1 MKEVYIVNRED
12 QKKLFKLSLAA
23 IFIAIIVIMTFTS
36 IGYIKVGII
45 EITLLTIPVA
55 VGGLLLGK
63 GGGLLLGA
71 VFGLTSFIQCFG
83 MSPFGAALL
92 EINPILTFLVCMLP
106 RLAVGFFGTWIFE
119 ALSNTKLNA
128 NVSALISF
136 LCSSIINTIGFIGL
150 LIVFFGRTEYI
161 QSVAASIGAQNM
173 FIFFFLFAGFNSV
186 VEAVACSVCGGALG
200 VVLMKLK
207 ARMN

>member
-1 MKEVYIVNRED
+1 MNREN
-12 QKKLFKLSLAA
+12 QRKIFKLSLAA
-23 IFIAIIVIMTFTS
+23 IFIAIIIIMTFTS

-63 GGGLLLGA
+63 SGGLLLGA
-71 VFGLTSFIQCFG
+71 VFGLTSFAQCFG

-92 EINPILTFLVCMLP
+92 EINPVLTFLVCLLP

-119 ALSNTKLNA
+119 ALAKSKLNA
-128 NVSALISF
+128 NISALISF
-136 LCSSIINTIGFIGL
+136 LCASLINTVGFVGL
-150 LIVFFGRTEYI
+150 LILFFGRTEYI
-161 QSVAASIGAQNM
+161 QTIATSLGAQNL
-173 FIFFFLFAGFNSV
+173 FVFFFLFAGVNSI

-200 VVLMKLK
+200 GVLMKLK
-207 ARMN
+207 AKMN

>member
-1 MKEVYIVNRED
+1 MKRDSE
-12 QKKLFKLSLAA
+12 KKLFKLALAA
-23 IFIAIIVIMTFTS
+23 IFIAIIIIMTFTS
-36 IGYIKVGII
+36 LGYIKVGVI

-63 GGGLLLGA
+63 LGGLLLGG

-83 MSPFGAALL
+83 MSAFGAALL

-119 ALSNTKLNA
+119 AFSKTKLNA

-136 LCSSIINTIGFIGL
+136 LCSSLINTIGFVGL
-150 LIVFFGRTEYI
+150 LLLFFGRTEYV
-161 QSVAASIGAQNM
+161 QSVAASLGAQNM

-200 VVLMKLK
+200 GVLMKLK
-207 ARMN
+207 AKMN

>member
-1 MKEVYIVNRED
+1 MNREN
-12 QKKLFKLSLAA
+12 QKKLFKLCLAA

-36 IGYIKVGII
+36 IGYIKVGVI

-63 GGGLLLGA
+63 SGGLLLGA
-71 VFGLTSFIQCFG
+71 VFGLTSFAQCFG

-92 EINPILTFLVCMLP
+92 EINPILTFLVCLLP

-119 ALSNTKLNA
+119 ALSKTKLNA
-128 NVSALISF
+128 NISALISF
-136 LCSSIINTIGFIGL
+136 LCASLINTI
-150 LIVFFGRTEYI
+150 EYI
-161 QSVAASIGAQNM
+161 QSVAASLGAQNM
-173 FIFFFLFAGFNSV
+173 FIFFFLFAGVNSI

-200 VVLMKLK
+200 GVLMKLK
-207 ARMN
+207 ERAN